1 MRGIAADC
9 DCDGLESCLYID
21 RPFKTLYMIAYSG
34 GISSDKVLE
43 LCDIIC
49 RLKNKFQTL
58 LCRFFGAII

>member
-1 MRGIAADC
+1 
-9 DCDGLESCLYID
+9 LESCLYID